1 MLSDPS
7 GVVAD
12 QPAPVVSA
20 SSIPAI
26 VPSAAAVPV
35 PVPADAPV
43 AIAVPVPVP
52 ADAPVAIAVPVP
64 VPADAPVA
72 IAVPVPVPADAPA
85 SAPTPTAISAAIDT
99 IVKDLSGANLSAG
112 DIARYLPRLAAQV
125 HALNIPGADKSA
137 LVVAAAHVLVDRCV
151 PEGERTAAHALTDA
165 VFPAAIAGII
175 DVVRGRVT
183 FQQAVAASMAAVPEL
198 VPIVA
203 PMARNCLMSLLSVCK
218 K

>member
-12 QPAPVVSA
+12 QSTPVVSA

-26 VPSAAAVPV
+26 VPSVAAVPV
-35 PVPADAPV
+35 PVPA
-43 AIAVPVPVP
+43 AVPVPVP
-52 ADAPVAIAVPVP
+52 APVPAAIAVAVAVPVP
-64 VPADAPVA
+64 AQADAPTA
-72 IAVPVPVPADAPA
+72 
-85 SAPTPTAISAAIDT
+85 TAISSAIDT

-137 LVVAAAHVLVDRCV
+137 LVVAGAHVLVDRCV

-165 VFPAAIAGII
+165 VFPAAIAGIV

-198 VPIVA
+198 VPVVA

>member
-7 GVVAD
+7 
-12 QPAPVVSA
+12 VVSA
-20 SSIPAI
+20 IPAI
-26 VPSAAAVPV
+26 VPAPSVAAVPV
-35 PVPADAPV
+35 PVPAAAPV
-43 AIAVPVPVP
+43 AIAVVVPVP
-52 ADAPVAIAVPVP
+52 APVDAPAAIAVPVP
-64 VPADAPVA
+64 APADAPAAIA
-72 IAVPVPVPADAPA
+72 IAVPVPAPADAPA
-85 SAPTPTAISAAIDT
+85 SAPTATAISAAIDT
-99 IVKDLSGANLSAG
+99 IVNDLSGANLSAG

-137 LVVAAAHVLVDRCV
+137 LVVAGAHVLVDRCV

-203 PMARNCLMSLLSVCK
+203 PMARNCLLSLLSVCK

>member
-1 MLSDPS
+1 MRRARLSRSYVFYTHLKPMLSDPS
-7 GVVAD
+7 
-12 QPAPVVSA
+12 VVSA
-20 SSIPAI
+20 LPAI
-26 VPSAAAVPV
+26 VPVPSVAAVPV
-35 PVPADAPV
+35 PVPAA
-43 AIAVPVPVP
+43 
-52 ADAPVAIAVPVP
+52 APVAIAVPVP

-85 SAPTPTAISAAIDT
+85 SAPTPTAISSAIDA

-165 VFPAAIAGII
+165 VFPAAIAGIV

-183 FQQAVAASMAAVPEL
+183 FQRAVAESMAAVPEL
-198 VPIVA
+198 VPVVA